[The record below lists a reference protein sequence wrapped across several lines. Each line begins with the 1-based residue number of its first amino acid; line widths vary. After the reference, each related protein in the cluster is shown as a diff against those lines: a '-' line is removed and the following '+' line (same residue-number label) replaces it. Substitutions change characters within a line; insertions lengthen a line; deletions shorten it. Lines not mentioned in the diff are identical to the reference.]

1 MKPIM
6 APALRRTLLSACMGV
21 GLAALCAPA
30 VLPMPVRIVY
40 NASDS
45 VARGWYRIDAVA
57 GAGSLP
63 GALQV
68 GSIVLARLPAG
79 VAVLAAQ
86 RGYLPDNVPI
96 LKRIG
101 AVAPQTVCVRDR
113 IVRID
118 GAAVATARTHDGAHR
133 PLPAWAPCRP
143 LAAGELFLLSDRHP
157 ASFDSRY
164 FGPIAASAVL
174 GIARPLWTWSAP

>member
-6 APALRRTLLSACMGV
+6 APALRRTRLLACMGL

-30 VLPMPVRIVY
+30 VAPMPVRIVY

-45 VARGWYRIDAVA
+45 VARGWYRVGRIDSAA
-57 GAGSLP
+57 SLR
-63 GALQV
+63 V
-68 GSIVLARLPAG
+68 GSIVLAWLPSD
-79 VAVLAAQ
+79 VAAFAAK
-86 RGYLPDNVPI
+86 RGYLPAGTPI

-101 AVAPQTVCVRDR
+101 AVAPQSVCVRDHV
-113 IVRID
+113 VRID
-118 GAAVATARTHDGAHR
+118 GTAVATARPHDGAGR

-143 LAAGELFLLSDRHP
+143 LAEGELFLLSDTHP

-164 FGPIAASAVL
+164 FGPIAVSAVL